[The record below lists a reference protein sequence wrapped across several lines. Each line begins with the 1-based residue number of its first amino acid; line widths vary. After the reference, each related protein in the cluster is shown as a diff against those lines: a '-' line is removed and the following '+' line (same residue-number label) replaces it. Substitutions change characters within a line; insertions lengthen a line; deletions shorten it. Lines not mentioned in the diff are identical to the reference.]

1 MTQTETADPVDMIPS
16 VSECFLLMDRY
27 RMLKNIREHSIIVAS
42 IAEVITRALQEAG
55 YVLALDLVIAGAL
68 LHDIGKTACL
78 NSNRDHARKGRDIC
92 LAHGHDTI
100 AEIVVEHVILA
111 EKSLENVFSEKIIV
125 YYADKR
131 VKHDKV
137 VNLEDRLEYIL
148 ANYGNSDPAIHA
160 AIVRNFKRCHFI
172 EEKIFSVLEI
182 TPADVPAMIK
192 KNNFFLAN
200 RDTR

>member
-1 MTQTETADPVDMIPS
+1 MTQTEAVNPVDTIPS

-27 RMLKNIREHSIIVAS
+27 RMLKNIREHSIIVART
-42 IAEVITRALQEAG
+42 AEVITRALQEAG
-55 YVLALDLVIAGAL
+55 YVLALDLVIASAL

-78 NSNRDHARKGRDIC
+78 NTRLDHARKGSDIC
-92 LAHGHDTI
+92 LAHGYDTI

-131 VKHDKV
+131 VNHDQV
-137 VNLEDRLEYIL
+137 VKLEDRLEYIL
-148 ANYGNSDPAIHA
+148 ANYGNGDPAMHA
-160 AIVRNFKRCHFI
+160 AIARNFQRCIFI
-172 EEKIFSVLEI
+172 EEKIFSVLKI
-182 TPADVPAMIK
+182 TPADIPAMIK

-200 RDTR
+200 KGTH